1 MNNAGKQLLDYCA
14 STQSFIANGR
24 IVGDLQGKFTCHKW
38 NGSSTVDYAVINESM
53 SKYTHSFRV
62 LDPDTGSDHSAIRLK
77 INCPQKT
84 QNNNNLSHIKKLKW
98 NEDTKLLFE
107 IKMKS
112 SDTTT
117 QISKLNHMLD
127 HDASIEDI
135 VKEFTNTITPKMS
148 SKSKNNQPKKQ
159 KPKKWYDYSCFEM
172 SKRLKNVAKLY
183 AKTPHKPPH

>member
-1 MNNAGKQLLDYCA
+1 MEWFQ
-14 STQSFIANGR
+14 
-24 IVGDLQGKFTCHKW
+24 
-38 NGSSTVDYAVINESM
+38 
-53 SKYTHSFRV
+53 HSRLCRYV

-77 INCPQKT
+77 IKCPQKPH
-84 QNNNNLSHIKKLKW
+84 QNSNDLTHIKKIKW

-112 SDTTT
+112 SETTN
-117 QISKLNHMLD
+117 QINKINLMLD

-135 VKEFTNTITPKMS
+135 VKEFTNIITPKTGR
-148 SKSKNNQPKKQ
+148 KSKKNHPKKQ

-183 AKTPHKPPH
+183 AKNPTNPHIRASLCKTRKDYRKLMKQKKREWTNNLISKLEETEAKIQRNIGK